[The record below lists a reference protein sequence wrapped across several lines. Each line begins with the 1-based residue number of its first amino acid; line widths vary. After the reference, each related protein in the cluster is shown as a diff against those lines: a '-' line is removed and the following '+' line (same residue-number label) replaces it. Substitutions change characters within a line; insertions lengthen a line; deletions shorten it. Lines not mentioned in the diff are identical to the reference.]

1 MFELQYN
8 SKGQKFLV
16 HVKRER
22 RPGERG
28 IWVEIGHERE
38 KDINFYVEFNR
49 KQGLQVEKD
58 EKGFYRALV
67 LKD

>member
-1 MFELQYN
+1 MFDLHFN
-8 SKGQKFLV
+8 STGEKVLV
-16 HVKRER
+16 YVRRDR

-28 IWVEIGHERE
+28 LWVEIGHENE
-38 KDINFYVEFNR
+38 KNINFFVKAN
-49 KQGLQVEKD
+49 KNLGLQVEKD